1 RSALESTGQL
11 PRLEGD
17 TFRLDR
23 RHLAAGEEMYMSP
36 TSEVSLLGLYSNED
50 GNYGSEHRGLYRQ
63 RTFYKT
69 EVAAVCTP
77 EQSEQLQQQ
86 LLQHAEQLLQALQLP
101 YRVVQLCAGETAFAA
116 AVCFDLEVWMPG
128 LQRFLEVSSV
138 SNCRDYQVPG
148 VFAAGA
154 VQNKQQQQRQQQ
166 QQQQGRKR
174 PQYCHTLNGTALAV
188 GRVLAALVENHHC
201 TTDEGEPAVKLP
213 PPLRPFFNGKT
224 YLTRGP

>member
-1 RSALESTGQL
+1 
-11 PRLEGD
+11 
-17 TFRLDR
+17 
-23 RHLAAGEEMYMSP
+23 MYMSP

-138 SNCRDYQVPG
+138 SNCRDYQARRLNLRFRNTSSPP
-148 VFAAGA
+148 
-154 VQNKQQQQRQQQ
+154 QQQQQQQRQQQ